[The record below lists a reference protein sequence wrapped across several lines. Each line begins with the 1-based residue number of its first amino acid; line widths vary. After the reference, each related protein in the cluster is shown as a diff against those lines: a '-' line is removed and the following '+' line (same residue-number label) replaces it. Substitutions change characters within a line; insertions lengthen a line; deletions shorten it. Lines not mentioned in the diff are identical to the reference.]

1 MKDEIKGPDSRVES
15 RERLRSVLSSI
26 AFYLV
31 AMTVS
36 YTAFYSFSRN
46 LELFQYNYL
55 PFKFDRMGVLTDV
68 TPFGPHVNKL
78 QVYPGDRL
86 SEVNGLMVGNSGEL
100 RKAVAASKDG
110 VTALVWEPSSG
121 REARQIRW
129 MNVAAM
135 PELSVDGAPGML
147 AGENPLFVRAGIDP
161 ESRLAK
167 VSVPVPWW
175 DKSQTAGQMMVH
187 FVFEGRKNAG
197 PTQELVLALLDR
209 RISWGLYGVAI
220 SFCLL
225 GLLVYRLQPRSGRAR
240 GFFFFCSFMA
250 LFYFTRSI
258 QPMYKDV
265 WDHLLMDQL
274 MALSPIATV
283 LFVATFTPMRV
294 VLAGEKRPAILALSA
309 TGILLTLMGLGMT
322 QAFILAWLAFVMS
335 MMISSIVASIWIV
348 SRQRQTSA
356 RERQGGLI
364 YLIAMGLAFIPYS
377 IYMVIRIAAGWGAEE
392 QIYFEA
398 LPFLFPI
405 IIGYAILRHNLLN
418 VHELVLQGFL
428 FTILAAFL
436 VVGYGLV
443 AAVVAP
449 VIETIVLVDSL
460 WIVGAGVALLVLG
473 AMPVYQA
480 LRRRL
485 ESRFE
490 RGLARYDELIR
501 DIERVRADEREVGEF
516 LSYVLQRIARIS
528 ETPGVAIVRTRVSES
543 DGVIQVLA
551 TTSDEFSANLVE
563 SLSVGERCA
572 ELDRGEVPEEA
583 TTGIPDV
590 PVMIRIRNEDG
601 GLELLA
607 LGEKIFGGSHGW
619 HELTKLRQAARA
631 IALAMH
637 GFDIRERVRE
647 KSRLEAE
654 LLQSQKLE
662 ALGALAGGITHDFNN
677 LLYAISSFTT
687 LANDAITPEHPAHAA
702 LNHVEEAARQAR
714 NLTGSLLRYVRA
726 SAAAPSPV
734 DLTRL
739 VREASEMLRRLLPG
753 AIDLDVTL
761 PEEQV
766 FMNADE
772 GQIYQVVMNLVLN
785 ARDAMPNGG
794 RIGVSLSRENESEG
808 DRIRFEVEDSG
819 SGMTPEL
826 RARIFDPGFTTK
838 SGERGV
844 GLGLSIVRRIV
855 ANYSGR
861 IEVVSEPEVGTKFI
875 VELPVT
881 SPSKLE
887 EVRRTASGKLL
898 IGLLIPEAETARV
911 LASRIRSRG
920 WKIISL
926 KSADALA
933 DLAGE
938 ESGFPDVLVADAA
951 SVKANG
957 GGAELLK
964 RHPELPVLFVGEDL
978 DGDLGD
984 EETTRVQ
991 CVPKPC
997 SIEQLIEGISLVL
1010 EPAQAPAAP

>member
-1 MKDEIKGPDSRVES
+1 MADEIAGQGSLTES
-15 RERLRSVLSSI
+15 RKRLRSVMTSI

-31 AMTVS
+31 ALTVS
-36 YTAFYSFSRN
+36 YMAFYTFSRN

-55 PFKFDRMGVLTDV
+55 PFQFNRSSVLWDVSPFDA
-68 TPFGPHVNKL
+68 HVRKL
-78 QVYPGDRL
+78 QLRPGDRVT
-86 SEVNGLMVGNSGEL
+86 EVNGLTVESGDEL
-100 RKAVAASKDG
+100 RKAVATSRNG
-110 VTALVWEPSSG
+110 VTSMVWQPANGHEE
-121 REARQIRW
+121 RRIRW

-135 PELSVDGAPGML
+135 PQMNVIEAEGMV
-147 AGENPLFVRAGIDP
+147 AGSNPVFVRAGIDP
-161 ESRLAK
+161 EARLLK
-167 VSVPVPWW
+167 VAVPVPWW
-175 DKSQTAGQMMVH
+175 DASRTDGQMLVH
-187 FVFEGRKNAG
+187 FIFEGTADSPK
-197 PTQELVLALLDR
+197 TQELVLALLDR

-220 SFCLL
+220 SFCML
-225 GLLVYRLQPRSGRAR
+225 GLLVYRLQPRSERAR
-240 GFFFFCSFMA
+240 GFFFFCAFMG

-258 QPMYKDV
+258 QPMYKDM
-265 WDHLLMDQL
+265 WDHLLLDQL

-294 VLAGEKRPAILALSA
+294 VLSGEKRPALLALTA
-309 TGILLTLMGLGMT
+309 TGILLTLMGLEMMR
-322 QAFILAWLAFVMS
+322 AFILTWLAFVMS
-335 MMISSIVASIWIV
+335 MMISSIVTSIWIV
-348 SRQRQTSA
+348 SRQKQTSG
-356 RERQGGLI
+356 RERQGGMI

-377 IYMVIRIAAGWGAEE
+377 IYMVVRLSTGWGAEE
-392 QIYFEA
+392 QLYFEA
-398 LPFLFPI
+398 MPFLFPI
-405 IIGYAILRHNLLN
+405 IIGYAIMRHNLLN

-428 FTILAAFL
+428 FTLLAAFL

-443 AAVVAP
+443 AGVVAP

-473 AMPVYQA
+473 SMPVYQA

-516 LSYVLQRIARIS
+516 LSHVLQRIARIS
-528 ETPGVAIVRTRVSES
+528 ETPGVAIVRAKSTGTQTTIE
-543 DGVIQVLA
+543 VIT
-551 TTSDEFSANLVE
+551 TTSEEFSAGLAE
-563 SLSVGERCA
+563 SLSAPERYA
-572 ELDRGEVPEEA
+572 ELERNDVREET

-590 PVMIRIRNEDG
+590 PVLIRIRNEDG
-601 GLELLA
+601 SLDLLA

-619 HELTKLRQAARA
+619 HELTKLRQTARA

-726 SAAAPSPV
+726 SATAPTRV

-753 AIDLDVTL
+753 SIELDVRV
-761 PEEQV
+761 PEEPV
-766 FMNADE
+766 TLNGDE

-794 RIGVSLSRENESEG
+794 KLGIALSRMDESGCEWI
-808 DRIRFEVEDSG
+808 RIEVEDSG

-861 IEVVSEPEVGTKFI
+861 IEVVSEPGVGTKFI
-875 VELPVT
+875 VNFPVRTQSELA
-881 SPSKLE
+881 E
-887 EVRRTASGKLL
+887 RREASGKLL

-984 EETTRVQ
+984 EDTTRVQ